1 MPITFTAGL
10 EPTFPDGSFD
20 SELEHIK
27 LFYTQVAAGTGYVNV
42 LKVPVETLVAKI
54 DTRVTEL
61 TTAKTG
67 ITADITTLQGYTAA
81 VDPPTN
87 PPTDNLPQS
96 WKDAGYD
103 ASDITSIITALQGVL
118 SNLNTAINTVLPE
131 LKDELNTPDIDNF
144 KLHMDLL
151 SGIRL
156 SPPQDILKPTN
167 PQLMGLVRAVTD
179 IEHRFGV
186 TFTNYLVLV
195 FETLF
200 LGDLTVA
207 NAQTDLD
214 ADPLVGTYASLNV
227 VGRVNASPPENN
239 APTAIVASIN
249 TFSAPLSAWNTAVA
263 ENKPIFEQHIA
274 DDKAEYES
282 LVNKMDRYMQSY
294 QIAAYIQ
301 DPYYAFM
308 YTDVFGS
315 STVVNIITQYQNGDI
330 T

>member
-1 MPITFTAGL
+1 MSITFTAGL

-54 DTRVTEL
+54 DTRITEL

-67 ITADITTLQGYTAA
+67 ITADIATLQGYI
-81 VDPPTN
+81 VN
-87 PPTDNLPQS
+87 PPNNLPQS
-96 WKDAGYD
+96 WVNAGYG

-118 SNLNTAINTVLPE
+118 SNLNTAIDTTLAE
-131 LKDELNTPDIDNF
+131 LKAELNTPDIDNF

-167 PQLMGLVRAVTD
+167 PQLMGLVRAVID

-315 STVVNIITQYQNGDI
+315 STVKNIITQYQNGDI

>member
-1 MPITFTAGL
+1 MSITFTAGL

-54 DTRVTEL
+54 DTRITEL

-67 ITADITTLQGYTAA
+67 ITADIATLQGYI
-81 VDPPTN
+81 VN
-87 PPTDNLPQS
+87 PPNNLPQS
-96 WKDAGYD
+96 WVNAGYG

-118 SNLNTAINTVLPE
+118 SNLNTAIDTTLAE
-131 LKDELNTPDIDNF
+131 LKAELNTPDIDNF

-179 IEHRFGV
+179 IEHRFGI

-239 APTAIVASIN
+239 APTAIIASIN

-315 STVVNIITQYQNGDI
+315 STVKNIITQYQNGDI

>member
-1 MPITFTAGL
+1 MSITFTAGL

-54 DTRVTEL
+54 DTRITEL

-67 ITADITTLQGYTAA
+67 ITADIATLQGYI
-81 VDPPTN
+81 VN
-87 PPTDNLPQS
+87 PPNNLPQS
-96 WKDAGYD
+96 WVNAGYG

-118 SNLNTAINTVLPE
+118 SNLNTAIDTTLAE
-131 LKDELNTPDIDNF
+131 LKAELNTPDIDNF

-151 SGIRL
+151 SGIREV
-156 SPPQDILKPTN
+156 PPQDIPKPNN
-167 PQLMGLVRAVTD
+167 PSLMGLVRAVTD
-179 IEHRFGV
+179 IEHRFGI

-239 APTAIVASIN
+239 APTAIIASIN

-282 LVNKMDRYMQSY
+282 LTNKMDRYMQAY
-294 QIAAYIQ
+294 QIAGYIQ

-315 STVVNIITQYQNGDI
+315 STVVNIIQQYQNGDI

>member
-1 MPITFTAGL
+1 MA
-10 EPTFPDGSFD
+10 
-20 SELEHIK
+20 
-27 LFYTQVAAGTGYVNV
+27 
-42 LKVPVETLVAKI
+42 
-54 DTRVTEL
+54 
-61 TTAKTG
+61 
-67 ITADITTLQGYTAA
+67 
-81 VDPPTN
+81 
-87 PPTDNLPQS
+87 
-96 WKDAGYD
+96 
-103 ASDITSIITALQGVL
+103 
-118 SNLNTAINTVLPE
+118 E
-131 LKDELNTPDIDNF
+131 LKAELNTPDIDNF

-315 STVVNIITQYQNGDI
+315 STVVNIIQQYQNGDI

>member
-1 MPITFTAGL
+1 MSITFTAGL

-54 DTRVTEL
+54 DTRITEL

-67 ITADITTLQGYTAA
+67 ITADIATLQGYI
-81 VDPPTN
+81 VN
-87 PPTDNLPQS
+87 PPNNLPQS
-96 WKDAGYD
+96 WVNAGYG

-118 SNLNTAINTVLPE
+118 SNLNTAIDTTLAE
-131 LKDELNTPDIDNF
+131 LKAELNTPDIDNF

-315 STVVNIITQYQNGDI
+315 STVKNIITQYQNGDI